1 MLPKILKKL
10 HLILKRINFYKFIML
25 ADIILNIPINKSFE
39 YRIPENLY
47 CKVKKFIRV
56 KIDFNHKIEL
66 GMIVNIKDEEKRN
79 YKIKDILDIYDEDS
93 IITEKEFILAK
104 WISNRYFSSIGESL
118 FLFIPKGLKEVKKKE
133 IKNIIQPEIKGSIL
147 NNEQE
152 EVLKKILNAYE
163 EAKNSSENSEKIN
176 RKFLL
181 YGVTGSGKTEI
192 YFQIIKKI
200 VDDKKQVI
208 LLLPEI
214 ALTPQMI
221 SFFKERLGHEVGLIH
236 SKISKS
242 EKLSIFR
249 KVINKEINIIIG
261 PRSALFVPAFD
272 LGCIIID
279 EEHDD
284 SYKSQQRPRYD
295 ARMVAIQRAKLYN
308 SLIIFGSA
316 TPSIESYYA
325 ALKNEFNLLVLT
337 KRYNSTPLPKINL
350 LNLTKKEFYKDFYI
364 TYELLQKIKEHLDRE
379 KKVIIFLNRRGFNS
393 FIQCS
398 NCGQTVLCDECSIP
412 MTYHKFNN
420 ILQCHYCGKTREVPL
435 LCPSCKGDN
444 LRFLGSGT
452 EKIEDILREY
462 FKDKKIERFDADSV
476 KIKGYDEILK
486 NFKNGNIDI
495 LIGTQMITKGHH
507 FPDVSLVCVVN
518 ADILLNIPD
527 FKSNEKTFQTLV
539 QVAGRSGRSNEQ
551 GEVLIQT
558 LRPDHYAIKYVIDQD
573 YNLFIEKELSI
584 RKNIG
589 YPPFVRIL
597 RLLVKLSDEEKAF
610 TLIKKIYFLTQKFC
624 LDLKLMDKIT
634 ILGPT
639 KAPIEKIQNNF
650 RYHIIIKCKKIDYLI
665 QLGNFLYDNISL
677 QDKKNIEIDVD
688 PVTLL

>member
-1 MLPKILKKL
+1 M
-10 HLILKRINFYKFIML
+10 F
-25 ADIILNIPINKSFE
+25 AEIILNIPLNKTFE
-39 YRIPENLY
+39 YRIPENLSF
-47 CKVKKFIRV
+47 KIKKFIRV
-56 KIDFNHKIEL
+56 KIDFNNKIEL
-66 GMIVNIKDEEKRN
+66 GLIINIKDEEKRN

-104 WISNRYFSSIGESL
+104 WISNRYFASIGESL
-118 FLFIPKGLKEVKKKE
+118 FLFIPKGLKEVKKNE
-133 IKNIIQPEIKGSIL
+133 IKKIIQPEIKASIL

-152 EVLKKILNAYE
+152 EVLKKILNIYE
-163 EAKNSSENSEKIN
+163 ETKNSSANSEKIN

-192 YFQIIKKI
+192 YFQIIKRI

-221 SFFKERLGHEVGLIH
+221 SFFKERLGHQVGLIH

-242 EKLSIFR
+242 EKLSIF
-249 KVINKEINIIIG
+249 KKIINKEINIIIG

-284 SYKSQQRPRYD
+284 SYKSQQRPKYD

-308 SLIIFGSA
+308 SLVILGSA

-325 ALKNEFNLLVLT
+325 ALKNELNLLVLT
-337 KRYNSTPLPKINL
+337 KRYNSTPLPKIIL
-350 LNLTKKEFYKDFYI
+350 LNLTKTQFYKDFYI
-364 TYELLQKIKEHLDRE
+364 TYELLQKIKEHLDRN

-412 MTYHKFNN
+412 MTYHKFIN

-435 LCPSCKGDN
+435 LCPSCKSDN

-476 KIKGYDEILK
+476 KIKSYDEILK
-486 NFKNGNIDI
+486 NFKNGKIDI

-527 FKSNEKTFQTLV
+527 FKSNEKTFQTLI
-539 QVAGRSGRSNEQ
+539 QVAGRSGRANEQ

-558 LRPDHYAIKYVIDQD
+558 LRPDHYAIKHVIDQD
-573 YNLFIEKELSI
+573 YNSFIEKELSI

-624 LDLKLMDKIT
+624 LDLNLIDKIT
-634 ILGPT
+634 IFGPT

-665 QLGNFLYDNISL
+665 KLGNLLYDNISL
-677 QDKKNIEIDVD
+677 QDKKNIEIDID